1 MLAWLEN
8 EPLCTSAR
16 SGPAAKGCEC
26 SIVTA
31 DSVAMRV
38 WPIAW

>member
-1 MLAWLEN
+1 MLAWFEK

-16 SGPAAKGCEC
+16 SEPAANGCEC

-38 WPIAW
+38 